1 MRKGIADLHRRAAV
15 SDASNKRYLDDL
27 VLLDTNAP
35 LPKLLEP
42 VCRRKKWKG
51 HMVRALRPWS
61 DDDRILL
68 GIISRGECTLN
79 GLRNR
84 DLVGHIFDKNFW
96 SPQEKRRASR
106 RATPRLRLLRAH
118 GIIRKVPHTNRYVV
132 TKKSRQIATAIIET
146 QSVTLEQLRKA
157 AA

>member
-1 MRKGIADLHRRAAV
+1 
-15 SDASNKRYLDDL
+15 
-27 VLLDTNAP
+27 
-35 LPKLLEP
+35 
-42 VCRRKKWKG
+42 
-51 HMVRALRPWS
+51 MVRALRPWS

-68 GIISRGECTLN
+68 GIISRGEFTLN
-79 GLRNR
+79 GFGNR

-96 SPQEKRRASR
+96 SPQEKRRASGR
-106 RATPRLRLLRAH
+106 VTRRLRLLRAH

-132 TKKSRQIATAIIET
+132 TKKGRQIATAIIET